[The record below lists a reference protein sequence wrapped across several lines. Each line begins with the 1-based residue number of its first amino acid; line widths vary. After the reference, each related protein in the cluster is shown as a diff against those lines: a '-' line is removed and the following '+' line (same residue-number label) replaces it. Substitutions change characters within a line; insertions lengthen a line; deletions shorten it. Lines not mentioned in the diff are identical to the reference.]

1 MNRRQRYFEDV
12 QMGEEMPD
20 GVKVPTKAQ
29 LFMYSAVSWNV
40 HRIHYD
46 QDYARSE
53 GHPTVLVHGPL
64 QGAFLGQYLT
74 DWAGPE
80 GRLKKIAW
88 VNRGRALVD
97 EPYIIKGRVKGKQ
110 VVDGEGLV
118 DCEIWSENSAGE
130 RLIAGSATI
139 VLPRRHI

>member
-1 MNRRQRYFEDV
+1 MNFQHPYFEDV
-12 QMGEEMPD
+12 LVGEEMPAV
-20 GVKVPTKAQ
+20 VKVPTRAQ
-29 LFMYSAVSWNV
+29 LFMYSAVTWNV

-80 GRLKKIAW
+80 GRLRKIAW
-88 VNRGRALVD
+88 TNRGRAFSD
-97 EPYIIKGRVKGKQ
+97 EPYIIKGRVKAKRTLA
-110 VVDGEGLV
+110 GENCV
-118 DCEIWSENSAGE
+118 DCEIWSENEAGE
-130 RLIAGSATI
+130 RLIVGRATI
-139 VLPRRHI
+139 ALPSRG

>member
-12 QMGEEMPD
+12 QVGEGMPD
-20 GVKVPTKAQ
+20 SARVPTRAQ

-46 QDYARSE
+46 QDYAKSE

-80 GRLKKIAW
+80 GRLKKIGW
-88 VNRGRALVD
+88 INRGRAFAE
-97 EPYIIKGRVKGKQ
+97 EPYIIKGRVKAKRNAA
-110 VVDGEGLV
+110 GEDLV
-118 DCEIWSENSAGE
+118 DCEIWSENHGGE
-130 RLIAGSATI
+130 RLIVGEATI
-139 VLPRRHI
+139 ALPSRR